1 MQRKKRRQSMQ
12 VDFHKLNLS
21 GIVQSKTTLRS
32 TVSLIENQDFNTVE
46 NEEIK
51 MTKKQTFHVYQ
62 EKQYN
67 SDSKVKPL
75 TQDTFSVESHIL
87 GQ

>member
-1 MQRKKRRQSMQ
+1 MIIHKVDAKIEEEKLEMQRKKRRQSMQ

-51 MTKKQTFHVYQ
+51 MTKKQTFHVY
-62 EKQYN
+62 
-67 SDSKVKPL
+67 
-75 TQDTFSVESHIL
+75 
-87 GQ
+87 